1 MTKLQVIVKPEESVH
16 TMMLKRM
23 SEKINESKEGR
34 SFATDER
41 ENDKVKQENLLRGY
55 GSLSRWL

>member
-1 MTKLQVIVKPEESVH
+1 MKPEESVH